1 MGIDGGGSTLR
12 LTIVD
17 TNMDP
22 VSTVTGKSVNPSLI
36 GRDKAQ
42 ALIRRSIAEVLRRA
56 DMLPQAIAAVGIG
69 IAGASNLHSQA
80 WLTQTI
86 APALPESL
94 LIASSDLEIALV
106 GALAQRHG
114 ILLLAGTGSAV
125 YGVSPAGRRLQIGG
139 WGFLLGDEGS
149 SYWIGLQL
157 LRHII
162 DEYDSGAVDTSDTL
176 SCQCLQSLGIAEPRE
191 LIAWLYR
198 AEEAPAVRV
207 ASLGKLVI
215 DAAASVDKHATS
227 GSKTANRIL
236 NTAADK
242 LVRQLEIMQRR
253 LDYPDAPIAFAGGLL
268 DKGNYLSEAV
278 AAQLGLA
285 ERPRAKHLPVVG
297 AALLAKM
304 EWSAANSR

>member
-12 LTIVD
+12 ITIVD
-17 TNMDP
+17 TDLDS
-22 VSTVTGKSVNPSLI
+22 VSTVTGKSVNPNLI
-36 GRDKAQ
+36 GHDRAQ
-42 ALIRRSIAEVLRRA
+42 ALIRQSITEVLRRPG
-56 DMLPQAIAAVGIG
+56 MLPRDIAAVGIG
-69 IAGASNLHSQA
+69 VAGASNLHSRA

-86 APALPESL
+86 APALPESMM
-94 LIASSDLEIALV
+94 IASSDLEIALV

-125 YGVSPAGRRLQIGG
+125 YGVSPAGRQLQIGG
-139 WGFLLGDEGS
+139 WGYLLGDEGS

-157 LRHII
+157 LRHIV
-162 DEYDSGAVDTSDTL
+162 DEYDSGSVANSDAL
-176 SCQCLQSLGIAEPRE
+176 SWQCLQSLGLTEPRE

-198 AEEAPAVRV
+198 AQEAPAARV
-207 ASLGKLVI
+207 ASLAKQVL
-215 DAAASVDKHATS
+215 DAAASGGKNATD
-227 GSKTANRIL
+227 GNNAASKILDAAANSF
-236 NTAADK
+236 
-242 LVRQLEIMQRR
+242 VRQLAIMQRR

>member
-1 MGIDGGGSTLR
+1 MGIDGCGSTLR
-12 LTIVD
+12 LAIVD
-17 TNMDP
+17 TDLAP
-22 VSTVTGKSVNPSLI
+22 ICTVTETSANPNLI
-36 GRDKAQ
+36 GQEAAQ
-42 ALIRRSIAEVLRRA
+42 THIRSGIAKVLRRA
-56 DMLPQAIAAVGIG
+56 DMLPGDIAAVGIG
-69 IAGASNLHSQA
+69 VAGASNLHSEA
-80 WLTQTI
+80 WLMQTI
-86 APALPESL
+86 APTLPESM

-125 YGVSPAGRRLQIGG
+125 YGVSPAGRQLQIGG
-139 WGFLLGDEGS
+139 WGYLLGDEGS

-157 LRHII
+157 LRHIV
-162 DEYDSGAVDTSDTL
+162 DEYDSGAVGTSGTL
-176 SCQCLQSLGIAEPRE
+176 SWQCLQSLGLTVPRN

-198 AEEAPAVRV
+198 AQEAPAARV
-207 ASLGKLVI
+207 ASLAKLVI
-215 DAAASVDKHATS
+215 DVAASGGKNATDGSNQASEILDAAASS
-227 GSKTANRIL
+227 
-236 NTAADK
+236 
-242 LVRQLEIMQRR
+242 LVRQLAIMQRR
-253 LDYPDAPIAFAGGLL
+253 LDYPGAPIAFAGGLL